1 MVKTPFK
8 LSQDIQTDLHETDRA
23 PTALKT
29 AFCILPDTQTG
40 MSNLDIP
47 RTRFMYV
54 KADSDFLQASYTLYG
69 SQNGVSELLQASYT
83 LYGGQSGLS
92 ELV

>member
-1 MVKTPFK
+1 
-8 LSQDIQTDLHETDRA
+8 
-23 PTALKT
+23 
-29 AFCILPDTQTG
+29 